1 MMLSMATQLCGGSL
15 SGNDREFQGV
25 STDTRRICQGDVF
38 VALRG
43 ERFDGHDFVAQ
54 AVAAGAC
61 AVMVERPSQTA
72 VAQIVVAD
80 SRRALGLLAAG
91 WVDQFT
97 IRRIAVTGNAGKTT
111 VKEMIARMLSPIIN
125 AVTDNT
131 SSESPSVDATVHA
144 TVGNLNNDIGV
155 PLTLLGVNAK
165 HQYGVFELGASGP
178 GEIAWTASLVK
189 PEVVMVT
196 NVTGAHLEG
205 FGSMQGIADAKAEIF
220 SAAPQGSLAI
230 INGDD
235 SFADFF
241 AERAKSAGLQVQWV
255 GRSDAADW
263 QAKDIVLASESTDFV
278 LSAGGDSWSVHIP
291 LPGAH
296 QVSNALMAI
305 AAINAMGVSITEA
318 LSRLEHLRPVK
329 GRMNLQACG
338 QGMLIDDSYNANP
351 GSVRAAIDWLAERSA
366 PRMLVLGNLAEL
378 GDSSID
384 IHQQLGRYAAAAG
397 IEALVAVGDQAA
409 HAARAF
415 GPGAIVAA
423 SHDAAAALAENV
435 LERSGTVLVK
445 GSRSA
450 GMEKVVNILQVT
462 GEIH

>member
-1 MMLSMATQLCGGSL
+1 MMLSMATQWCNGSL
-15 SGNDREFQGV
+15 SGGDCEFLSV
-25 STDTRRICQGDVF
+25 STDTRKIRPGDLF

-43 ERFDGHDFVAQ
+43 ERFDGHEFVAQ
-54 AVAAGAC
+54 AVSAGAC
-61 AVMVERPSQTA
+61 AVMVERPTQTE
-72 VAQIVVAD
+72 VAEIVVPD
-80 SRRALGLLAAG
+80 SRRALGFLAAG
-91 WVDQFT
+91 WADQFS

-111 VKEMIARMLSPIIN
+111 VKEMIARMLSPIAN
-125 AVTDNT
+125 MATAVTEVA
-131 SSESPSVDATVHA
+131 SASHAIVHA
-144 TVGNLNNDIGV
+144 TKGNLNNEIGV
-155 PLTLLGVNAK
+155 PLTLLGINTA
-165 HQYGVFELGASGP
+165 HQYGVFELGASAP
-178 GEIAWTASLVK
+178 GEIAWTGSLVK

-220 SAAPQGSLAI
+220 AAAPEGSLAV

-235 SFADFF
+235 SFANFF
-241 AERAKSAGLQVQWV
+241 AERAKSAGLLVQWV
-255 GRSDAADW
+255 GSSESADW
-263 QAKDIVLASESTDFV
+263 QAKNIALAPESTDFV

-305 AAINAMGVSITEA
+305 AAVNAMGVSMTEA
-318 LSRLEHLRPVK
+318 LSRLEYLQPVK
-329 GRMNLQACG
+329 GRMNLQVCG
-338 QGMLIDDSYNANP
+338 QGMLMDDSYNANP
-351 GSVRAAIDWLAERSA
+351 GSVRAAIDWLAERAA
-366 PRMLVLGNLAEL
+366 PRMLVLGDLAEL
-378 GDSSID
+378 GDSSVD
-384 IHQQLGRYAAAAG
+384 IHQQLGRYAASAG
-397 IEALVAVGDQAA
+397 VEALVAVGEQAA

-415 GPGAIVAA
+415 GAGAIVAA